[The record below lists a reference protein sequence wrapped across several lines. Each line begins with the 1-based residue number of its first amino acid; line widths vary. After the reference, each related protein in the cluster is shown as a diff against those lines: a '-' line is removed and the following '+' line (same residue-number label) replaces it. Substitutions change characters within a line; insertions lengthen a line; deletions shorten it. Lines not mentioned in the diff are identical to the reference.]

1 LKARQ
6 AIQHFH
12 DITHDIIARI
22 PIYRG
27 RNFRYVLRNM
37 PAHTSALAT
46 GRKHGAEN
54 MSESIADGEG
64 PDETVIDGAFTLERF
79 CSQYGLGRTAAY
91 QEIRK
96 GRLEARKRGKTT
108 LISRDAAR
116 RWFVALPRLRPPT
129 TQAAA

>member
-1 LKARQ
+1 LKPTK
-6 AIQHFH
+6 AIQHSH
-12 DITHDIIARI
+12 DITHDIISRI
-22 PIYRG
+22 PIFRG
-27 RNFRYVLRNM
+27 RKFLYVLRVM
-37 PAHTSALAT
+37 PATADVRAT
-46 GRKHGAEN
+46 GRKHGAKN
-54 MSESIADGEG
+54 MSERIADGER

-79 CSQYGLGRTAAY
+79 CNQCGIGRTAAY

-96 GRLEARKRGKTT
+96 GRLEARKRGKAT